1 MPSFECPNCKVPV
14 IGLTTHDVTCSCGFF
29 MKKFSYTEPKSVYA
43 VPKEQMA
50 LVDSILAEYIK

>member
-1 MPSFECPNCKVPV
+1 MPSMRCPNCRA
-14 IGLTTHDVTCSCGFF
+14 DVLGAWSHEVKCSCGFIIP
-29 MKKFSYTEPKSVYA
+29 KQSWTEPKSVYA